1 MYNRKIQE
9 QETLGKNLRERQK
22 TVREGHAPNMKQ
34 MRMWQDVLRLIAA
47 KNAMANSGEAT
58 AHHEMRGRVHE
69 DEERLVL

>member
-22 TVREGHAPNMKQ
+22 TVRESHVPNMKQ
-34 MRMWQDVLRLIAA
+34 MKMWQDVLRLMEA
-47 KNAMANSGEAT
+47 KHRLAMSGEAN
-58 AHHEMRGRVHE
+58 AHNEMRGRVQD